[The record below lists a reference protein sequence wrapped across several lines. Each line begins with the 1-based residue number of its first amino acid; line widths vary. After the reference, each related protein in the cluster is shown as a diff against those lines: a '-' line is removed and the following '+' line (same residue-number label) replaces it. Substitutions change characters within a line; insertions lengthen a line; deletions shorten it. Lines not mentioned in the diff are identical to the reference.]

1 MKKILSLILLP
12 LIAIFAFVG
21 CGNEGNV
28 DDLKKYIGY
37 LQPAQLN
44 SNSNTLLND
53 LISVTR
59 ELAGA
64 GDVATGDINPEQ
76 ASGRSILAVQQA
88 SQMPLT
94 EQSAGL
100 KQFIEDLARIFFD
113 IWQTYNTNGMNVYEE
128 EEIKIQNVDGTITS
142 ETIKKPYKI
151 SKEIL
156 DKLRVSVKV
165 DVTPKS
171 PYDKLA
177 LEQSLENL
185 LQNQFI
191 TFKEYVKSLPFDA
204 TMPKP
209 TLERLIDDREKEQ
222 QKINQMEKEQI
233 NIQNQVNH
241 YLNQNEKINQM
252 DLEAEQLMSM

>member
-1 MKKILSLILLP
+1 MIDKIGATIK
-12 LIAIFAFVG
+12 IKDM
-21 CGNEGNV
+21 NV
-28 DDLKKYIGY
+28 DDIKKYIGY
-37 LQPAQLN
+37 LQPAQLS

-53 LISVTR
+53 LITITR

-64 GDVATGDINPEQ
+64 GDIATGDINPEQ

-100 KQFIEDLARIFFD
+100 KKFIEDLARIFFD
-113 IWQTYNTNGMNVYEE
+113 IWQTYNVDGMNVYETE
-128 EEIKIQNVDGTITS
+128 TIQKQNPDGTITT
-142 ETIKKPYKI
+142 EEIKKPYKI

-171 PYDKLA
+171 SYDKLA

-185 LQNQFI
+185 LTSQFI
-191 TFKEYVKSLPFDA
+191 TFKEYVEALPFDA
-204 TMPKP
+204 TMPKQ
-209 TLERLIDDREKEQ
+209 TLEKILKTREKEQ

-233 NIQNQVNH
+233 DIQNKVAH
-241 YLNQNEKINQM
+241 YLNQNEQINQM
-252 DLEAEQLMSM
+252 DAEAEQLMSM